1 MSAHHKLSGIY
12 PESRPVNL
20 SLANSSAQGIS
31 HWLIDD
37 GKLHQ
42 QTAEEEASQSYE
54 HVWYDACVNYDSCG
68 CSIAEMRVRDH
79 ANEH

>member
-1 MSAHHKLSGIY
+1 MI
-12 PESRPVNL
+12 PDSRSEL
-20 SLANSSAQGIS
+20 DLDKQAGLTLGIS